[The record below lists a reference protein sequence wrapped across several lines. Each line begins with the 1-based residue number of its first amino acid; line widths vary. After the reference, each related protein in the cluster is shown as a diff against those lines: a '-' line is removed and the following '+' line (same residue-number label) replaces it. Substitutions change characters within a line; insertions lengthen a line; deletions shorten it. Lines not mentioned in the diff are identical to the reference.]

1 MRDRSV
7 NWPVKDEDVRGIKGN
22 DNRVSME
29 GEWEIFCE
37 SYLWS
42 KVLVFIAY
50 YINQVQT
57 REKTF
62 SNKEKAWLP
71 LIQWAT
77 KLRKVNWKMMFML
90 IWVIVDRRLQQF
102 LLIRKKFFLFSSK
115 IIQNK
120 FKLKKWKRNFSC
132 QALEFLSPGK
142 PGLYIHNM
150 QNFSSLNII
159 K

>member
-1 MRDRSV
+1 MR
-7 NWPVKDEDVRGIKGN
+7 GLKGN

-62 SNKEKAWLP
+62 SNKEKASLP

-115 IIQNK
+115 IIQNVISHV
-120 FKLKKWKRNFSC
+120 KLLNSC
-132 QALEFLSPGK
+132 HLGSQVFIYTTCRIFLLWIS
-142 PGLYIHNM
+142 
-150 QNFSSLNII
+150 
-159 K
+159 